1 MDWEFDHAPD
11 GNIALTGELDL
22 DGQRE
27 FTMGLAFGNT
37 EHCAITTLFQ
47 ALGVP
52 FKEHHKRYTEQWERS
67 SARLL
72 PLEKVSADRGQPIP
86 QQLQFASRSRRQ
98 ILSGRI
104 YRLTLDSLGR
114 SKG

>member
-1 MDWEFDHAPD
+1 MV
-11 GNIALTGELDL
+11 N
-22 DGQRE
+22 RE

-37 EHCAITTLFQ
+37 QHRAITTLFQ

-52 FKEHHKRYTEQWERS
+52 FKEHRKRYTEQWERT
-67 SARLL
+67 SAHRASAG
-72 PLEKVSADRGQPIP
+72 KVFDGQRQPIS

-98 ILSGRI
+98 VLSGRV
-104 YRLTLDSLGR
+104 YRFTLDSLGR